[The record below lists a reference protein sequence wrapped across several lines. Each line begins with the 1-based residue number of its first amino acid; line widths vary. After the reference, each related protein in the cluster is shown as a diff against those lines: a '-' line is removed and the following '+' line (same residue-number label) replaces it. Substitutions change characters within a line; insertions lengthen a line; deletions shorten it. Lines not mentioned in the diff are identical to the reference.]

1 MESEVGVVEIVHCFY
16 CCLEGEVVYY
26 LLHLGTFVILYL
38 PSVLV
43 WAKLSCIHSQEI
55 SFVPRVG
62 YSLLDVNGNGV
73 ESGCICVDVA

>member
-1 MESEVGVVEIVHCFY
+1 
-16 CCLEGEVVYY
+16 
-26 LLHLGTFVILYL
+26 LLHLGAFVILYL
-38 PSVLV
+38 PYVLV

-62 YSLLDVNGNGV
+62 NSFLDVNGNGV